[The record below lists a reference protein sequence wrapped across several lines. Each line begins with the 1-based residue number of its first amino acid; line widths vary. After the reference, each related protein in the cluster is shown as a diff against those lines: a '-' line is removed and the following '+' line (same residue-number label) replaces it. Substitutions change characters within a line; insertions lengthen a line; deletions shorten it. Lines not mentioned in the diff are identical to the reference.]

1 VVKKI
6 INKILQK
13 LLLRKSIKSMENQD
27 PFVYWAD
34 NEWKDEK
41 IELPKIKKK
50 DKK

>member
-1 VVKKI
+1 M
-6 INKILQK
+6 Q
-13 LLLRKSIKSMENQD
+13 NQD

-50 DKK
+50 R